1 MGLKDFKVKVSKKNI
16 LHNYHYLKQLRN
28 KEIIAVVKAN
38 AYGHGIE
45 NIVKFLSENGCK
57 YFAVARECEA
67 EKILKLKIE
76 DIDIIILETIDE
88 LEFLKNNKN
97 VQMVINSFEDLLNLL
112 DNGVSTEQ
120 LHLKLDF
127 GFGRNGVLEEDFFK
141 LKELIKKKNL
151 KFKGLCTHVFAADY
165 DDMVKIEQ
173 KFSQILT
180 ELGKERFELVHMQNS
195 AGVISIK
202 GDSCTHIR
210 CGTALFGLQEIGY
223 YDPHI
228 KRAFK
233 LSGKILDI
241 KDIDDLKYIGYEK
254 KENLDIRWYKRVA
267 KIRLGYGDGF
277 SKRSEGI
284 MSIINNKKFKIIHI
298 SMDSSFILVDDSVK
312 AGDNIEIFHNLEESI
327 NHLKVPHY
335 EFLSCINDRIKK
347 ELIWL
352 HTKIIFYF
360 KKILTFFFK

>member
-1 MGLKDFKVKVSKKNI
+1 MGLKDFKIKVSRENI
-16 LHNYHYLKQLRN
+16 LHNYHYLKKLRN
-28 KEIIAVVKAN
+28 KDIIAVVKAN
-38 AYGHGIE
+38 AYGHGLE

-76 DIDIIILETIDE
+76 NINIIILETIDE
-88 LEFLKNNKN
+88 IEILKNNKN
-97 VQMVINSFEDLLNLL
+97 VHMVINSFKDLLDLL
-112 DNGVSTEQ
+112 DKGVSTQQ

-127 GFGRNGVLEEDFFK
+127 GFGRNGILEKDFFK
-141 LKELIKKKNL
+141 LKELIKEKKL

-165 DDMVKIEQ
+165 DDMVLIE
-173 KFSQILT
+173 KRFSQILK
-180 ELGKERFELVHMQNS
+180 ELGNERFEIIHMQNS
-195 AGVISIK
+195 AGVISIE
-202 GDSCTHIR
+202 GEFCTHIR
-210 CGTALFGLQEIGY
+210 CGTVLFGLQEIGY
-223 YDPHI
+223 YDPCI

-233 LSGKILDI
+233 LNGRILDI

-254 KENLDIRWYKRVA
+254 KENLNIGKYRKVA

-284 MSIINNKKFKIIHI
+284 MSIINNKKFKIVHI

-312 AGDNIEIFHNLEESI
+312 EGDNIEIFHDLEESI

-335 EFLSCINDRIKK
+335 EFLSCINDRIKR
-347 ELIWL
+347 ELI
-352 HTKIIFYF
+352 
-360 KKILTFFFK
+360 